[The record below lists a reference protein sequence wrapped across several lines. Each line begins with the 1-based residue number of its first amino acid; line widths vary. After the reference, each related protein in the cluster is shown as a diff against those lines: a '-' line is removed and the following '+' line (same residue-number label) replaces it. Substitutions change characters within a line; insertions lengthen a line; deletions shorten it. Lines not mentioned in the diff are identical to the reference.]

1 MIVLILQ
8 RVPVILRGFLTR
20 WLLEIEPGVFV
31 GHLSSQVRDAIW
43 AETTAALEEASGA
56 IMVHQAHNARGIAF
70 RVSGHPNRTVIDMEG
85 ISLIRRKA
93 PPPPL

>member
-1 MIVLILQ
+1 MIVLVLQ
-8 RVPVILRGFLTR
+8 RVPVSLRGFLTR

-31 GHLSSQVRDAIW
+31 GHLSAQVGDAIW
-43 AETTAALEEASGA
+43 REVEMALQAASGA
-56 IMVHQAHNARGIAF
+56 IMVCSAQNAQRITF
-70 RVSGHPNRTVIDMEG
+70 RVSGHPNRTVVDMEG